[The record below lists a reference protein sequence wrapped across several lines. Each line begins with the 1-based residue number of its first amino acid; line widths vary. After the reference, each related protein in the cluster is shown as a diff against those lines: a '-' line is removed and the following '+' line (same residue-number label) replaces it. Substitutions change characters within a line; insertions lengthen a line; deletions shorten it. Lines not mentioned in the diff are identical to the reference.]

1 MRNRNRRMA
10 AALLTVLLLLLSGC
24 MDSLKGSK
32 VVLTT
37 GFEKNE
43 VFRIEDMSCTLPEA
57 MVYLINTKN
66 RYESVYGR
74 EIWNVSLDGVTLEEN
89 IKETVLAQLA
99 QQKTM
104 NLLARQNGVALSE
117 EEEARAMQAAETYFQ
132 SLSEEEKSALQ
143 ITVKDVEE
151 LYREYALARKVYQYI
166 IKDINP
172 EISDDEARTIT
183 VQYIYFRTCVLD
195 GTGRKIEYS
204 EEEKQEILRK
214 AEEVRFQLKNEE
226 ADFEELILKYSDSE
240 EGTCSFG
247 KGEKDQTFEDAAFN
261 LETDEISDIVETPEG
276 YYLIKC
282 ISTFNRTETDA
293 NKVKIVEKRREEV
306 FGQEYEDFVAA
317 LTRNLNEDLWQS
329 VSLAGTENI
338 TTSDFF
344 DVFNKYFDGIL

>member
-57 MVYLINTKN
+57 MVYLVNTKN

-183 VQYIYFRTCVLD
+183 VQYIYFRTCILD
-195 GTGRKIEYS
+195 GTGKKIEYS

-247 KGEKDQTFEDAAFN
+247 KGEKDQAFEDAAFN

-344 DVFNKYFDGIL
+344 DVFDKYFDGIL

>member
-1 MRNRNRRMA
+1 
-10 AALLTVLLLLLSGC
+10 
-24 MDSLKGSK
+24 
-32 VVLTT
+32 
-37 GFEKNE
+37 
-43 VFRIEDMSCTLPEA
+43 
-57 MVYLINTKN
+57 
-66 RYESVYGR
+66 
-74 EIWNVSLDGVTLEEN
+74 
-89 IKETVLAQLA
+89 
-99 QQKTM
+99 
-104 NLLARQNGVALSE
+104 
-117 EEEARAMQAAETYFQ
+117 MQAAETYFQ

-195 GTGRKIEYS
+195 GTGKKIEYS
-204 EEEKQEILRK
+204 EEEKQEVLRK

-247 KGEKDQTFEDAAFN
+247 KREKDQAFEDAAFN
-261 LETDEISDIVETPEG
+261 LETDEISDIVETPDG

>member
-57 MVYLINTKN
+57 IVYLINTKN

-247 KGEKDQTFEDAAFN
+247 KGEKDQAFEDAAFN
-261 LETDEISDIVETPEG
+261 LETDEISDIVETPDG

>member
-104 NLLARQNGVALSE
+104 NLLARQNGVVLSE
-117 EEEARAMQAAETYFQ
+117 EEEARVMQAAETYFQ

-183 VQYIYFRTCVLD
+183 VQYIYFRTCILD
-195 GTGRKIEYS
+195 GTGKKIEYS

-247 KGEKDQTFEDAAFN
+247 KGEKDQAFEDAAFN
-261 LETDEISDIVETPEG
+261 LETDEISDIVETPDG

-344 DVFNKYFDGIL
+344 DVFDKYFDGIL

>member
-1 MRNRNRRMA
+1 
-10 AALLTVLLLLLSGC
+10 
-24 MDSLKGSK
+24 
-32 VVLTT
+32 
-37 GFEKNE
+37 
-43 VFRIEDMSCTLPEA
+43 

-117 EEEARAMQAAETYFQ
+117 EEEARVMQAAETYFQ

-195 GTGRKIEYS
+195 GTGKKIEYS

-247 KGEKDQTFEDAAFN
+247 KGEKDQAFEDAAFN
-261 LETDEISDIVETPEG
+261 LETDEISDIVETPDG

-344 DVFNKYFDGIL
+344 DVFDKYFDGIL

>member
-1 MRNRNRRMA
+1 MA

-117 EEEARAMQAAETYFQ
+117 EEEARVMQAAETYFQ

-183 VQYIYFRTCVLD
+183 VQYIYFRTCILD
-195 GTGRKIEYS
+195 GTGKKIEYS

-247 KGEKDQTFEDAAFN
+247 KGEKDQAFEDAAFN
-261 LETDEISDIVETPEG
+261 LETDEISDIVETPDG

-344 DVFNKYFDGIL
+344 DVFDKYFDGIL

>member
-117 EEEARAMQAAETYFQ
+117 EEEARVMQAAETYFQ

-195 GTGRKIEYS
+195 GTGKKIEYS

-247 KGEKDQTFEDAAFN
+247 KGEKDQAFEDAAFN
-261 LETDEISDIVETPEG
+261 LETDEISDIVETPDG

-344 DVFNKYFDGIL
+344 DVFDKYFDGIL

>member
-1 MRNRNRRMA
+1 MA

-117 EEEARAMQAAETYFQ
+117 EEEARVMQATETYFQ

-183 VQYIYFRTCVLD
+183 VQYIYFRTCILD
-195 GTGRKIEYS
+195 GTGKKIEYS

-247 KGEKDQTFEDAAFN
+247 KGEKDQAFEDAAFN
-261 LETDEISDIVETPEG
+261 LETDEISDIVETPDG